1 MDKEQ
6 QYQASDGQWSSPQV
20 QTQNQQ
26 TYTQQ
31 PPMKPTPQTIY
42 VDGKQPPQ
50 QQQADAGK
58 RTKFG
63 MCCGT
68 TSALGMGACYY

>member
-20 QTQNQQ
+20 QSQNQQ
-26 TYTQQ
+26 TYGQQ
-31 PPMKPTPQTIY
+31 PPMKPTPQAIY
-42 VDGKQPPQ
+42 VDGKQP
-50 QQQADAGK
+50 QQQADPGK